1 MEQKK
6 LVLVLCNYEMIF
18 NITALI
24 KVLLKENN
32 MQSCLILT
40 HILHREG
47 SVQSG
52 TNINVKLLHKNT
64 KILHNLSVKSTCW
77 QLFEIPGILKFL
89 YHLNGTLTMTT
100 SVKVELN
107 QKKKHLYREKQKKE
121 FSFIPFVP

>member
-6 LVLVLCNYEMIF
+6 LILVLCNYEMIF

-32 MQSCLILT
+32 MQSCVILT

-52 TNINVKLLHKNT
+52 TNLNAKLLQQKNQNIT
-64 KILHNLSVKSTCW
+64 
-77 QLFEIPGILKFL
+77 
-89 YHLNGTLTMTT
+89 
-100 SVKVELN
+100 
-107 QKKKHLYREKQKKE
+107 
-121 FSFIPFVP
+121 